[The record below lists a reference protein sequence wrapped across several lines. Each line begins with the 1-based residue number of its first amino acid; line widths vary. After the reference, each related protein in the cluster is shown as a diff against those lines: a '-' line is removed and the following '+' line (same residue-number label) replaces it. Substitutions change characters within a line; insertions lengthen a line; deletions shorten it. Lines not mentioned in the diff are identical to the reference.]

1 MSARGAQAIRLSG
14 KADAVHP
21 PQSRFGESRGGGEA
35 VAVELCCQ
43 LSGKT
48 QQELAAHF
56 GYISESSMGKQRKR
70 LAALAG
76 TDAPLAAKIAKLK
89 ETLS

>member
-1 MSARGAQAIRLSG
+1 VKLEDWRCHGHRLG
-14 KADAVHP
+14 VAN
-21 PQSRFGESRGGGEA
+21 A

-48 QQELAAHF
+48 QRELAAHC
-56 GYISESSMGKQRKR
+56 GYTSDSSMGKQRKR

-76 TDAPLAAKIAKLK
+76 TAAPLAAKIAKLK